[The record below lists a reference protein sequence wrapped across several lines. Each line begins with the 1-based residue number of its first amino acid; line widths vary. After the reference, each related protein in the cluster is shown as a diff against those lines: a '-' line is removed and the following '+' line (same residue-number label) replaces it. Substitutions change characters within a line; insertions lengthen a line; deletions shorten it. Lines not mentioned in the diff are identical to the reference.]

1 MFEVVRILYK
11 ELHYQ
16 MLKRDPRLSEE
27 KMLKVLK
34 KVSVKRNVVKISFL
48 YLFFG
53 SFLASGIVF
62 TDEKIVIS
70 SLAVTIATLSFVFAL
85 YATVVNSSHSLSI
98 GLFEPVKV
106 LPVRIGTI
114 YLSELLVLDI
124 IPISRWR
131 FRALLL

>member
-1 MFEVVRILYK
+1 MFEIVRTLYK

-53 SFLASGIVF
+53 TFLASGIVF
-62 TDEKIVIS
+62 TDEKVVMS
-70 SLAVTIATLSFVFAL
+70 SLVVTVATLSFVLL
-85 YATVVNSSHSLSI
+85 YTLQSL
-98 GLFEPVKV
+98 
-106 LPVRIGTI
+106 
-114 YLSELLVLDI
+114 
-124 IPISRWR
+124 IPPIPS
-131 FRALLL
+131 L